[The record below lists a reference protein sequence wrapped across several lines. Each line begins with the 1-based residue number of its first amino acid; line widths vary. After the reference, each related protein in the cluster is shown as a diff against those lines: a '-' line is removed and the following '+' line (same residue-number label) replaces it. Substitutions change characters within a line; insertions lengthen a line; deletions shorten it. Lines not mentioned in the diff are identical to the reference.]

1 MINGA
6 LEHGLAIRR
15 MLRFDLLEPVF
26 QPVFGIADGSPF
38 GFEGL
43 IRGPAESIYAS
54 PVTLFEAAESC
65 GLRFDVERA
74 AARSLVR
81 AFARIHL
88 PGFLLVNFSGT
99 VLAELCRDPG
109 GALQVLQEHGVA
121 PENVII
127 ELTEHKRIDDVP
139 GLAAVLQPL
148 VRSGLSIALDDF
160 GSGHSN
166 LQLWMELRPRLVK
179 LDRVFS
185 SGLSASG
192 DKFEIV
198 RLLKGLSESFGSQLV
213 AEGIES
219 ASDLAVARDMGIPL
233 AQGFLLGRP
242 AAIPA
247 QRPAAEALSVINART
262 LSRMPAPKQ
271 GISRFRLA
279 GELARAVTPVAP
291 AMVNEELARLFRED
305 PAIHGVAVVDEGRPL
320 GVVDRKGFMDR
331 YAQPFQRELFGRRPV
346 SCFMNATPLV
356 VERRTPLESL
366 ASVLT
371 GEDQRYL
378 SDGFVVVDNGA
389 YVGLGTGE
397 DLVRAVTELRVEAAR
412 YANPLTFLPGN
423 IPISQHLDRLLAAG
437 IEFVTCYADLDNF
450 KPFND
455 QYGYW
460 RGDEVIRLAAAVI
473 QSHAD
478 PTCDFVGHVGGDDF
492 LIVYQSEDWEA
503 RVQGIIDEFN
513 ARVRSFFDPPE
524 VAQCGFW
531 GEDRKGVRTFFPL
544 TSMAIGVLVVAPGA
558 FDHHE
563 DVASAAAGAKR
574 RAKAS
579 ISRVHVARGRQ
590 GLAMMQKV

>member
-1 MINGA
+1 MDPAG
-6 LEHGLAIRR
+6 EHDHAIRR
-15 MLRFDLLEPVF
+15 MIRFGLLEAVF
-26 QPVFGIADGSPF
+26 QPVFAVADGALF

-43 IRGPAESIYAS
+43 IRGPRDTPYESPGS
-54 PVTLFEAAESC
+54 LFEIAEGC
-65 GLRFDVERA
+65 GLRTSVERA
-74 AARSLVR
+74 AAHALVR
-81 AFARIHL
+81 AFSRMHL
-88 PGFLLVNFSGT
+88 PGYLMVNFSGT
-99 VLAELCRDPG
+99 VLAEICQNPDV
-109 GALQVLQEHGVA
+109 ALSTLRENGLA
-121 PENVII
+121 PENIII
-127 ELTEHKRIDDVP
+127 ELTEHKRIEDVAQL
-139 GLAAVLQPL
+139 GALLQPL
-148 VRSGLSIALDDF
+148 TRAGLSIALDDF

-166 LQLWMELRPRLVK
+166 LELWMELRPRLVK
-179 LDRVFS
+179 LDRAFS
-185 SGLSASG
+185 NGLSSSG

-219 ASDLAVARDMGIPL
+219 RSDLAVVRDMGIPL
-233 AQGFLLGRP
+233 VQGFLLGRP
-242 AAIPA
+242 AAVPA
-247 QRPAAEALSVINART
+247 QRASPESLSVINART
-262 LSRMPAPKQ
+262 IARLPEPKR
-271 GISRFRLA
+271 GVSRFRLA
-279 GELARAVTPVAP
+279 GELARNLPPVARELTNEGLARMFRDDP
-291 AMVNEELARLFRED
+291 AM
-305 PAIHGVAVVDEGRPL
+305 HGVAVVEGGRPV

-346 SCFMNATPLV
+346 ACFMNATPLV

-378 SDGFVVVDNGA
+378 ADGFVVVDNGL

-423 IPISQHLDRLLAAG
+423 IPISQHLDRLLLAG
-437 IEFVTCYADLDNF
+437 VEFVACYADLDNF

-478 PTCDFVGHVGGDDF
+478 PTLDFIGHVGGDDF
-492 LIVYQSEDWEA
+492 LVVYQSDDWPV

-513 ARVRSFFDPPE
+513 TRVQPFFADAE
-524 VAQCGFW
+524 VAQRGFW

-544 TSMAIGVLVVAPGA
+544 TSMAIGVVVATPGT

-563 DVASAAAGAKR
+563 EVASAAAAAKR
-574 RAKAS
+574 LAKAS
-579 ISRVHVARGRQ
+579 PGRLHVERNRVDSA
-590 GLAMMQKV
+590 GLPP

>member
-1 MINGA
+1 MSNGTV
-6 LEHGLAIRR
+6 EHGLAIRR

-26 QPVFGIADGSPF
+26 QPVFAIGDGSLF

-43 IRGPAESIYAS
+43 IRGPAESAYAS
-54 PVTLFEAAESC
+54 PAALFEAAESC
-65 GLRFDVERA
+65 GLRVEVERA
-74 AARSLVR
+74 AARSQVR
-81 AFARIHL
+81 AFARMRL

-99 VLAELCRDPG
+99 VLADLCDDAAA
-109 GALQVLQEHGVA
+109 ALRVLGEHGVS
-121 PENVII
+121 PQNVII
-127 ELTEHKRIDDVP
+127 ELTEHKRIEDVP
-139 GLAAVLQPL
+139 GLAARLQPL
-148 VRSGLSIALDDF
+148 VRSGVSIALDDF
-160 GSGHSN
+160 GCGHSN

-179 LDRVFS
+179 LDRAFS
-185 SGLSASG
+185 NGLSSSG

-233 AQGFLLGRP
+233 GQGFLLGRP
-242 AAIPA
+242 GPVPA
-247 QRPAAEALSVINART
+247 QRPAPEALAVINART
-262 LSRMPAPKQ
+262 LTSLPTPKQ
-271 GISRFRLA
+271 GISRYRLA
-279 GELARAVTPVAP
+279 GELARAIAPVPP
-291 AMVNEELARLFRED
+291 ALVNEDLARLFRES
-305 PAIHGVAVVDEGRPL
+305 PSIHGVAVVDGGRPL

-371 GEDQRYL
+371 GDDQRYL
-378 SDGFVVVDNGA
+378 ADGFVVVDNGA

-492 LIVYQSEDWEA
+492 LVVYQSEDWEP

-513 ARVRSFFDPPE
+513 ARVRSFFDPPDA
-524 VAQCGFW
+524 AQFGFW

-544 TSMAIGVLVVAPGA
+544 TSMAIGVLVVAPGT

-563 DVASAAAGAKR
+563 DVASAAAAAKR

-579 ISRVHVARGRQ
+579 IARVHVARGR
-590 GLAMMQKV
+590 AAAATPHAE